1 MNHNDRD
8 LFARDGHL
16 TMLSVDRYDVGE
28 LAGAARHVVESHAEG
43 CSSCRARLLAVQR
56 AAAALRPP
64 PTAGRSAGSVSIGV
78 LVASA
83 GIAAAASF
91 VLGVLSVPWPDPQTA
106 HPMPGE
112 PLHVSGAYTSVAQDA
127 GEPDAPALHVSL
139 RSEDLVVSGIEGAH
153 LAVFAVSTAED
164 VGDTGGPAEPVV
176 LGVLASMPTTGEDA
190 RVSIPAQFSGLDL
203 VVVACPIAPDLAIGD
218 ALALDP
224 GCTAA
229 DAVAPAHEVLPD

>member
-1 MNHNDRD
+1 MNDNHRD

-28 LAGAARHVVESHAEG
+28 LAGPARHVVESHAEG
-43 CSSCRARLLAVQR
+43 CSTCRARLLAAR
-56 AAAALRPP
+56 RPAMSLRPP
-64 PTAGRSAGSVSIGV
+64 HPAGRNAGSVSIGV

-83 GIAAAASF
+83 GVAAAASF
-91 VLGVLSVPWPDPQTA
+91 VLGVFSVPWPDPQTA

-127 GEPDAPALHVSL
+127 GEPDAPALRVSL
-139 RSEDLVVSGIEGAH
+139 RSEDLVVSGIEGTH

-164 VGDTGGPAEPVV
+164 VGDTGGPADPVV
-176 LGVLASMPTTGEDA
+176 LDVLASMPITGDSA
-190 RVSIPAQFSGLDL
+190 RVPIPARFSGLDL

-229 DAVAPAHEVLPD
+229 DAVAPAHELPRD